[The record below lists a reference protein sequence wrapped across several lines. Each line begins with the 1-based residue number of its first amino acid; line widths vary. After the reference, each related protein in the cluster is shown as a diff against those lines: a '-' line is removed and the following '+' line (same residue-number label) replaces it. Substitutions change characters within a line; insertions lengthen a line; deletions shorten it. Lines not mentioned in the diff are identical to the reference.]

1 MIFSQWRLFSAYD
14 KYFSGRECSPI
25 FAGKAYSL
33 QIGIKKSL
41 TIKDPYVG
49 SICKKKD
56 DRKDDGEVKNVTSA
70 N

>member
-1 MIFSQWRLFSAYD
+1 M
-14 KYFSGRECSPI
+14 YFSGREYSPI
-25 FAGKAYSL
+25 FTGKVYSL
-33 QIGIKKSL
+33 QIGIKKAL

-56 DRKDDGEVKNVTSA
+56 DRRDDGEVKNVTSA